1 MLFQIELKQV
11 NLNMVQTV
19 NARELHG
26 FLNVGRDFSTWIK
39 NRINE
44 YGFVENQDFII
55 VQNLSSPKQGSSK
68 ARQQVM
74 IEYHITLDMAKE
86 LSMLERNDQGRT
98 ARKYFIECEKM
109 AKALPQ
115 DYPSALRALAEQH
128 ERLQQLQQERD
139 IAIQTKAY
147 ISDKKTATAMNTAS
161 QTIKENKRLKLEL
174 GRSKDHATLRAVE
187 RATGKRFKYSPL
199 VNWCKKN
206 GITPLSISDELY
218 GSVNSYPKSA
228 WLEVYNIRLEQLF

>member
-11 NLNMVQTV
+11 NLNMVQTI

-26 FLNVGRDFSTWIK
+26 FLNVGSKFSDWIK

-44 YGFVENQDFII
+44 YGFVENQDFITLSK
-55 VQNLSSPKQGSSK
+55 NLENGG
-68 ARQQVM
+68 RT

-86 LSMLERNDQGRT
+86 LSMLERNNQGKT

-187 RATGKRFKYSPL
+187 RATGRRFKYSPL

-206 GITPLSISDELY
+206 GIKPLSISDELY

-228 WLEVYNIRLEQLF
+228 WLEVYGIQLEQLF